1 MGYAAGLNSC
11 DAIGRSVNLIV
22 SLCQTVQK
30 LTSTRVRLTLLSNML
45 LIKEGLL
52 GAILLNA
59 KMGKKTRKASVD
71 QLRLGN
77 FTLLQFPPKPLVH
90 GNIIVFVGLNLRYAL
105 LLQKMS
111 QGDVFCRIKIQQRMV
126 KVEK

>member
-1 MGYAAGLNSC
+1 MGHAAGLNSR
-11 DAIGRSVNLIV
+11 DAIGRSVNLII

-30 LTSTRVRLTLLSNML
+30 LTSTSVGLTLLSNIL
-45 LIKEGLL
+45 LIEKGQL

-59 KMGKKTRKASVD
+59 KMGKKTRKTRID
-71 QLRLGN
+71 QLRLGD
-77 FTLLQFPPKPLVH
+77 FPLLQIPPKPLVH
-90 GNIIVFVGLNLRYAL
+90 GNIIVFVGLNIRYAL

-111 QGDVFCRIKIQQRMV
+111 QGDVFCRIKIQQCMV

>member
-1 MGYAAGLNSC
+1 MGHAAGLNSR
-11 DAIGRSVNLIV
+11 DAIGRSVNLII

-30 LTSTRVRLTLLSNML
+30 LTSTSVGLTLLSNIL
-45 LIKEGLL
+45 LIEKGQL

-59 KMGKKTRKASVD
+59 KMRKKTRKARID
-71 QLRLGN
+71 QLRLGD
-77 FTLLQFPPKPLVH
+77 FPLFQIPPKPLIH
-90 GNIIVFVGLNLRYAL
+90 GNIIVFVGLNIRYAL

-111 QGDVFCRIKIQQRMV
+111 QGDVFCRIKIQQCMV

>member
-1 MGYAAGLNSC
+1 MGHAAGLNSR
-11 DAIGRSVNLIV
+11 DAIGRSVNLII

-30 LTSTRVRLTLLSNML
+30 LTSTSVGLTLLSNIL
-45 LIKEGLL
+45 LIEKGQL

-59 KMGKKTRKASVD
+59 KMGKKTRKTRID
-71 QLRLGN
+71 QLRLGD
-77 FTLLQFPPKPLVH
+77 FPLLQIPPKPLVH

-111 QGDVFCRIKIQQRMV
+111 QGDVFCRIKIQQRMI

>member
-1 MGYAAGLNSC
+1 MGHAAGLNSR
-11 DAIGRSVNLIV
+11 DAIGRSVNLII

-30 LTSTRVRLTLLSNML
+30 LTSTSVGLTLLSNIL
-45 LIKEGLL
+45 LIEKGQL

-59 KMGKKTRKASVD
+59 KMGKQTRKTRID
-71 QLRLGN
+71 QLRLGD
-77 FTLLQFPPKPLVH
+77 FPLLQIPPKPLVH
-90 GNIIVFVGLNLRYAL
+90 GNIIVFVGLNIRYAL

-111 QGDVFCRIKIQQRMV
+111 QGDVFCRIKIQQCMV

>member
-1 MGYAAGLNSC
+1 MGHTASLNSR

-45 LIKEGLL
+45 LIEKGQL

-59 KMGKKTRKASVD
+59 KMGKKTRKAGVD

-77 FTLLQFPPKPLVH
+77 FTLFQFPPKRLVH

-111 QGDVFCRIKIQQRMV
+111 QGDVFCRIKIQQRMI